1 MGILIEE
8 EKGCEI
14 DLKAKNH
21 MVSLFVIVIVVL
33 IIIPLP
39 SALLDFMFII
49 NIAVSLII
57 LLMTMYIKETLQFSI
72 FPSILL
78 ITTLLRLGLNISST
92 RLILTNGGDA
102 GQVVETFGNFVLGGN
117 AVVGFIVFIIIVIVQ
132 MLVITKGAERVAEV
146 SARFTLDA
154 MPGKQMAI
162 DADLSSGLINEEQA
176 RQRRNNVTRESQ
188 FYGSM
193 DGATKF
199 VKGDAI
205 MSIIIT
211 AVNFIGGIIIGMVQ
225 GGMDFSTVITTYSI
239 ATVGDGLVSQ
249 IPALLISTAT
259 GMIVTRATSESNL
272 GSDVIKQFS
281 AQPIVLLISGGAVVI
296 LALIPGMP
304 KIQMFIVAAML
315 IGCGV
320 ILNKNYTEVT
330 AGADGAAAVATPEPA
345 ADSGAVDETEYYRVI
360 DNVYELLP
368 VDAIEMDFG
377 YSLIP
382 MVDQSAGG
390 NFTDRL
396 VMFRKQFAIEMGIV
410 VPAVRLKDD
419 GSLNPNQYVIKIRGE
434 EVARGE
440 VLVDYYLALDPGN
453 LTGIIDGIETI
464 EPAYGIPSK
473 WITPDNREMAEIYG
487 YTVIDA
493 LSVVITHL
501 SEVVKVHAHELITR
515 QDINSLLENI
525 KKTTGAS
532 VEDIIPGMLPYS
544 DFQKVICNLLKEGV
558 PIRDLELILEAIS
571 ANNTV
576 LRNIE
581 LLTENVRQALRRTI
595 TRKWSENGQIKVIT
609 LSSDVE
615 KTMINSIKSNDQG
628 TYLNLDPETM
638 QIIMTNMIG
647 AINKVKELTRN
658 PVILTS
664 PVVRVYFSKMLEQFG
679 KNAVVLSFNELDTN
693 VQIQAIASITLEH

>member
-1 MGILIEE
+1 
-8 EKGCEI
+8 
-14 DLKAKNH
+14 
-21 MVSLFVIVIVVL
+21 MVSLFVIVIVAL

-49 NIAVSLII
+49 NIAISLII

-281 AQPIVLLISGGAVVI
+281 AQPIVLFISGGAVVI

>member
-1 MGILIEE
+1 M
-8 EKGCEI
+8 
-14 DLKAKNH
+14 KAKNH

-281 AQPIVLLISGGAVVI
+281 AQPIVLFISGGAVVI

-330 AGADGAAAVATPEPA
+330 AGADGAASVATPEPA

>member
-1 MGILIEE
+1 
-8 EKGCEI
+8 
-14 DLKAKNH
+14 
-21 MVSLFVIVIVVL
+21 MVSLFVIVIVAL

-39 SALLDFMFII
+39 AALLDFMFII

-92 RLILTNGGDA
+92 RLILTNGGNA
-102 GQVVETFGNFVLGGN
+102 GQVVETFGSFVLGGN

-211 AVNFIGGIIIGMVQ
+211 AVNFVGGIIIGMVQ
-225 GGMDFSTVITTYSI
+225 GGMDFSTVVSTYSI

-281 AQPIVLLISGGAVVI
+281 AQPIVLFISGGAVVI

-304 KIQMFIVAAML
+304 KLQMFIVAALL

-330 AGADGAAAVATPEPA
+330 AGADGSAAAAAPEPV
-345 ADSGAVDETEYYRVI
+345 ADGAGVDETEYYRVI

-396 VMFRKQFAIEMGIV
+396 VMFRKQFAIDMGIV

-453 LTGIIDGIETI
+453 LTGVIDGIETI

-501 SEVVKVHAHELITR
+501 SEVVKVHAYELITR

-532 VEDIIPGMLPYS
+532 VEDIVPGMLSYS
-544 DFQKVICNLLKEGV
+544 DFQKIICNLLKEGV

-571 ANNTV
+571 ANNTI

-615 KTMINSIKSNDQG
+615 KAMINSIKSSDQG

-638 QIIMTNMIG
+638 QIIMTNMVG
-647 AINKVKELTRN
+647 AINKVKDLTRN

>member
-1 MGILIEE
+1 M
-8 EKGCEI
+8 
-14 DLKAKNH
+14 KAKNH

-78 ITTLLRLGLNISST
+78 VTTLLRLGLNISST

-281 AQPIVLLISGGAVVI
+281 AQPIVLFISGGAVVI

-330 AGADGAAAVATPEPA
+330 AGADGAASVATPEPA
-345 ADSGAVDETEYYRVI
+345 ADGGAVDETEYYRVI

>member
-1 MGILIEE
+1 
-8 EKGCEI
+8 
-14 DLKAKNH
+14 
-21 MVSLFVIVIVVL
+21 
-33 IIIPLP
+33 
-39 SALLDFMFII
+39 
-49 NIAVSLII
+49 
-57 LLMTMYIKETLQFSI
+57 
-72 FPSILL
+72 
-78 ITTLLRLGLNISST
+78 
-92 RLILTNGGDA
+92 
-102 GQVVETFGNFVLGGN
+102 
-117 AVVGFIVFIIIVIVQ
+117 
-132 MLVITKGAERVAEV
+132 
-146 SARFTLDA
+146 
-154 MPGKQMAI
+154 MAI

-281 AQPIVLLISGGAVVI
+281 AQPIVLFISGGAVVI